1 MRRRDADVRIL
12 DRYRDQYRQL
22 VAKLQTIGF
31 IWPGSVHSRWLTCGR
46 QDCACATDPKARHGP
61 YVYWTSKENGRSVAK
76 LLHGPESE
84 ILTEWVGNRQE
95 LEKILTD
102 MRKVSRNAF
111 KVALRLKKEEDR

>member
-1 MRRRDADVRIL
+1 
-12 DRYRDQYRQL
+12 
-22 VAKLQTIGF
+22 
-31 IWPGSVHSRWLTCGR
+31 
-46 QDCACATDPKARHGP
+46 
-61 YVYWTSKENGRSVAK
+61 VYWTSKENGRSVAK